1 MGLKDKIK
9 FIYLV
14 FYTHICM
21 VQKAAYT
28 EGLVF
33 AVQSIGLFKQV
44 SKNISWSSVTIRQIL
59 QLCDNIIAWPWKHA
73 SKSPF
78 CRKIDSDI

>member
-44 SKNISWSSVTIRQIL
+44 EHKL
-59 QLCDNIIAWPWKHA
+59 
-73 SKSPF
+73 
-78 CRKIDSDI
+78 

>member
-1 MGLKDKIK
+1 
-9 FIYLV
+9 
-14 FYTHICM
+14 M

-44 SKNISWSSVTIRQIL
+44 PNRSKWYSRKQQLVLQQQTQYNWNSLESSIVQTLRLETTKYVSKN
-59 QLCDNIIAWPWKHA
+59 
-73 SKSPF
+73 
-78 CRKIDSDI
+78 